1 MQLTSIMYHD
11 IVESG
16 ELSSSGFGGSH
27 ADIYKLDVSAFE
39 EHLKLLGDS
48 DIRSCLVGEINGQV
62 GKNQLAITFD
72 DGGEGAYTHAADLLE
87 KHGFRGHF
95 FVATDFIDTSTFLK
109 KDQIREL
116 VTRGHVIGSHSASHP
131 TRMSSCTVAEMRN
144 EWRDSM
150 KKLSDIVDK
159 PVTTASVPGGYFS
172 RAVAEMA
179 AECGIKFLFNSEP
192 VTSVYDVNGCK
203 VFGRYTIK
211 QNTTAEMLGK
221 IVRGNAL
228 ERFRQYTFWNS
239 KKLAKKIGGRIYV
252 SATRKILER

>member
-16 ELSSSGFGGSH
+16 EWSASGFGGTH
-27 ADIYKLDVSAFE
+27 ADIYKLDVQAFE
-39 EHLKLLGDS
+39 EHLKLLVESNIG
-48 DIRSCLVGEINGQV
+48 SCLVSEMDEDFDGRI
-62 GKNQLAITFD
+62 AITFD
-72 DGGEGAYTHAADLLE
+72 DGGESSYTHAADLLE

-95 FVATDFIDTSTFLK
+95 FVATDFIDTPMFLK

-116 VTRGHVIGSHSASHP
+116 AARGHVIGSHSASHP
-131 TRMSSCTVAEMRN
+131 TRMASCTDDEMRS
-144 EWRDSM
+144 EWRASV
-150 KKLSDIVDK
+150 KKLSDIIGKTVA
-159 PVTTASVPGGYFS
+159 TASVPGGYFS
-172 RAVAEMA
+172 RRVAKSA

-192 VTSVYDVNGCK
+192 VTRVYEVDGCK

-211 QNTTAEMLGK
+211 QNTTTDMLDK

-228 ERFRQYTFWNS
+228 DKFQQYAFWNS
-239 KKLAKKIGGRIYV
+239 KKIAKKIGGRIYV